1 MSGIDNIDTRGTATA
16 WTDRELLAY
25 IVSAI
30 EHSNA
35 AISFSTAPAPV
46 GRKKSACVVK
56 INKLKKELKA
66 DMDLLAAGQP
76 MSCVTVG
83 SHQGKPVRKRKAEDG
98 EGETPKKR
106 GRGKKA
112 VESDREVK
120 QEATP
125 ESEGLG
131 EDGAEAEL

>member
-1 MSGIDNIDTRGTATA
+1 MPIGRNASGCSQRVA
-16 WTDRELLAY
+16 R
-25 IVSAI
+25 
-30 EHSNA
+30 
-35 AISFSTAPAPV
+35 
-46 GRKKSACVVK
+46 
-56 INKLKKELKA
+56 LKKALKN
-66 DMDLLAAGQP
+66 DMDALRKG
-76 MSCVTVG
+76 M
-83 SHQGKPVRKRKAEDG
+83 PVSDTKVKSGGKRKAEDG